1 MKRARW
7 RTGRSYRRR
16 LWTRGWWFGFLWGL
30 LLVLL
35 VKAAV
40 HWLSPNAAASEREEA
55 SWTAA
60 ESARPEQEAETAAP
74 APQGGSNARA
84 GAAARP
90 DMPAAAGAEDAGAGD
105 ADKQVKQLSAYDRL
119 WVSVYLT
126 KDKRIEHIP
135 IELYVRG
142 VLAGEMPVDFE
153 LEALKAQAIAARTYI
168 YRRLLTGDRS
178 GLGGE
183 REREA
188 DVDDTVM
195 NQAYVSLGELLKRWN
210 GREKDAN
217 LGKLNEAVEQT
228 KGLIVTYGGQPIE
241 ASFFSTSNGYT
252 ENASDY
258 WDLDL
263 PYLRSVA
270 SPWDKAIS
278 PKYEQTVTMKLK
290 DAAAKLGLTTAE
302 VRSMRLLGTTPGDRV
317 KDVRAG
323 GKTLT
328 GREIREK
335 LSLASSDFSW
345 TIDGNE
351 ISITTKGYG
360 HGVGMSQW
368 GADGMAKEGATA
380 REILAHYYTG
390 TKVVQASGVLD

>member
-30 LLVLL
+30 LLVIL

-40 HWLSPNAAASEREEA
+40 HWLSPNAAALERKEA
-55 SWTAA
+55 QLAVS
-60 ESARPEQEAETAAP
+60 ESARPDQGADTAAP
-74 APQGGSNARA
+74 APRDGSSIGGAPQA
-84 GAAARP
+84 
-90 DMPAAAGAEDAGAGD
+90 DVPASAGAET
-105 ADKQVKQLSAYDRL
+105 ADKQLKKLSAYDRL

-126 KDKRIEHIP
+126 KDKRIEHMP

-183 REREA
+183 REKEA

-195 NQAYVSLGELLKRWN
+195 NQAYIPLSALLNRWSGN
-210 GREKDAN
+210 EKDAN

-258 WDLDL
+258 WNLDL

-270 SPWDKAIS
+270 SPWDKALS

-290 DAAAKLGLTTAE
+290 DAAAKLGLTASE
-302 VRSMRLLGTTPGDRV
+302 VRGMRIGSTTPGERV

-323 GKTLT
+323 GGTLT

>member
-7 RTGRSYRRR
+7 RTGSSYRRR

-35 VKAAV
+35 VKAGI
-40 HWLSPNAAASEREEA
+40 HWLTPNAAAPERKEA
-55 SWTAA
+55 QLAVS
-60 ESARPEQEAETAAP
+60 ESARPDQEADTAAP
-74 APQGGSNARA
+74 APRDGSNA
-84 GAAARP
+84 GSGP
-90 DMPAAAGAEDAGAGD
+90 QGDVPASAGAET
-105 ADKQVKQLSAYDRL
+105 ADKQLKKLSAYDRL

-126 KDKRIEHIP
+126 KDKRIEHMP

-142 VLAGEMPVDFE
+142 VLASEMPVDFE

-178 GLGGE
+178 GLSGE
-183 REREA
+183 REKEA

-195 NQAYVSLGELLKRWN
+195 NQAYLSLSALLNRWSGN
-210 GREKDAN
+210 EKDAN

-258 WDLDL
+258 WNLDL
-263 PYLRSVA
+263 PYLRCVA
-270 SPWDKAIS
+270 SPWDKALS

-290 DAAAKLGLTTAE
+290 DAAAKLGLTTNE
-302 VRSMRLLGTTPGDRV
+302 VRSMRIGSTTPGDRV

-323 GKTLT
+323 GATLT

-390 TKVVQASGVLD
+390 TKIVQASGVLD